1 MIKNESFV
9 YPQIDL
15 KKTGAWL
22 RTLCSYKGYSVKDI
36 QNYLHISSNQ
46 AIYEWFNGHTLPSVN
61 NLLAL
66 SALLGVSINNLLVDN
81 VHDVI
86 YRDDGD
92 YNNAAIYKRCYSYM
106 LYMDNRVIR
115 MDLNGKPEAS

>member
-1 MIKNESFV
+1 MIRKDSFV

-15 KKTGAWL
+15 VKTGRWL
-22 RTLCSYKGYSVKDI
+22 RTLCKHKGYSVKDL
-36 QNYLHISSNQ
+36 QDYLHISSNQ

-66 SALLGVSINNLLVDN
+66 SSLLGVSINNLLVDD

-86 YRDDGD
+86 CHEEKEDAKGKLL
-92 YNNAAIYKRCYSYM
+92 NRCRSYM
-106 LYMDNRVIR
+106 ILMNNQNVIR
-115 MDLNGKPEAS
+115 MERHEA

>member
-22 RTLCSYKGYSVKDI
+22 RTLCAYKGCSVKDI
-36 QNYLHISSNQ
+36 QDKLHISSNQ

-66 SALLGVSINNLLVDN
+66 SSLLGVSMNNLLVDN

-86 YRDDGD
+86 YRDDRD
-92 YNNAAIYKRCYSYM
+92 FNNDALYRRCRGYMIYIN
-106 LYMDNRVIR
+106 DRVIR
-115 MDLNGKPEAS
+115 MAKGGKSEAS

>member
-1 MIKNESFV
+1 MVRKDSFV

-15 KKTGAWL
+15 KKTGNWI
-22 RTLCSYKGYSVKDI
+22 RTLCKYKGVSVKDI
-36 QNYLHISSNQ
+36 QDCLHISSNQ

-66 SALLGVSINNLLVDN
+66 SSLLGVSMNNLLVDD

-86 YRDDGD
+86 YRDDRE
-92 YNNAAIYKRCYSYM
+92 YLSEALYRRCRGYM
-106 LYMDNRVIR
+106 LLMNNSIIR
-115 MDLNGKPEAS
+115 MERHGG

>member
-22 RTLCSYKGYSVKDI
+22 RTLCAYKGYSVKDI
-36 QNYLHISSNQ
+36 QDKLHISSNQ

-66 SALLGVSINNLLVDN
+66 SSLLGVSMNNLLVDN

-86 YRDDGD
+86 YRDDKEF
-92 YNNAAIYKRCYSYM
+92 NNDALYRRCRGYM
-106 LYMDNRVIR
+106 LYINNRVIR
-115 MDLNGKPEAS
+115 MCKEGNSEAS

>member
-1 MIKNESFV
+1 MIRKDSFV

-15 KKTGAWL
+15 KKTGVWL
-22 RTLCSYKGYSVKDI
+22 RTLCNYRGITVRDI
-36 QNYLHISSNQ
+36 QDYLHISSNQ

-66 SALLGVSINNLLVDN
+66 STLLGVSMNYLLVDN

-86 YRDDGD
+86 YRDDREYAND
-92 YNNAAIYKRCYSYM
+92 ALFKRCRGYM
-106 LYMDNRVIR
+106 LLMNNNNIIR
-115 MDLNGKPEAS
+115 MERHGA

>member
-1 MIKNESFV
+1 MSRKETFD

-15 KKTGAWL
+15 KKTGEWL
-22 RTLCSYKGYSVKDI
+22 RTLCKYRGYTVKDI
-36 QNYLHISSNQ
+36 QEYLHISSNQ

-66 SALLGVSINNLLVDN
+66 SMLLKVPMNQLLVDD

-86 YRDDGD
+86 YKNENYAEGT
-92 YNNAAIYKRCYSYM
+92 YKRCLAYILQMNNYI
-106 LYMDNRVIR
+106 IR
-115 MDLNGKPEAS
+115 MEKKHG

>member
-1 MIKNESFV
+1 MVRKDSFV

-15 KKTGAWL
+15 KKTGNWI
-22 RTLCSYKGYSVKDI
+22 RTLCRYKGVSVKDI
-36 QNYLHISSNQ
+36 QDCLHISSNQ

-66 SALLGVSINNLLVDN
+66 SSLLDISMNNLLVDD

-86 YRDDGD
+86 YRDDRD
-92 YNNAAIYKRCYSYM
+92 YINETKYRRCRGYM
-106 LYMDNRVIR
+106 LLMNSSIIR
-115 MDLNGKPEAS
+115 MGKIK

>member
-1 MIKNESFV
+1 MVKKESFI

-22 RTLCSYKGYSVKDI
+22 RTICNYKGLSVKDL
-36 QNYLHISSNQ
+36 QEYLHISSNQ

-66 SALLGVSINNLLVDN
+66 SSLLDVPMNALLVDN
-81 VHDVI
+81 IHDVI
-86 YRDDGD
+86 YREPVENDNDALYRRFRG
-92 YNNAAIYKRCYSYM
+92 YLM
-106 LYMDNRVIR
+106 LLNTNIIR
-115 MDLNGKPEAS
+115 MEKHGAQNN

>member
-1 MIKNESFV
+1 MIKYDSFV

-15 KKTGAWL
+15 KKTGKWL
-22 RTLCSYKGYSVKDI
+22 RTLCKYRGISVKDI
-36 QNYLHISSNQ
+36 QDSLHISSNQ

-66 SALLGVSINNLLVDN
+66 STLLGVSMNYLLVDD

-86 YRDDGD
+86 YRDDRE
-92 YNNAAIYKRCYSYM
+92 YMNEALYKRCRGYLLLM
-106 LYMDNRVIR
+106 NQNNIIR
-115 MDLNGKPEAS
+115 MKKRGA

>member
-22 RTLCSYKGYSVKDI
+22 RKLCASKGYTVKDI
-36 QNYLHISSNQ
+36 QKYLHISSNQ
-46 AIYEWFNGHTLPSVN
+46 AIYEWFNGHTLPSIN

-66 SALLGVSINNLLVDN
+66 SSLLGVSINNLLVDD
-81 VHDVI
+81 VHDII
-86 YRDDGD
+86 YHVDEE
-92 YNNAAIYKRCYSYM
+92 YNSAKFYMRYKEYY
-106 LYMDNRVIR
+106 LYACNNVIR
-115 MDLNGKPEAS
+115 MELEGKSEAS

>member
-22 RTLCSYKGYSVKDI
+22 RTLCAYKGYSVKDI
-36 QNYLHISSNQ
+36 QDKLHISSNQ

-61 NLLAL
+61 NLLEL
-66 SALLGVSINNLLVDN
+66 SSLLGVSMNNLLVDN

-86 YRDDGD
+86 YRDDKEF
-92 YNNAAIYKRCYSYM
+92 NNDALYRRCRGYM
-106 LYMDNRVIR
+106 LYINNRVIR
-115 MDLNGKPEAS
+115 MCKEGNSEAS